1 MTGTLDAMTR
11 GASSFIG
18 EPGMTLLRKTKTRI
32 TAKQVG
38 ELLGCSHKT
47 VLKGGAG
54 TNELTRIR
62 NGPKQ
67 IRFLLEEV
75 LALAQRQEE
84 LGSNSEAPQIA
95 S

>member
-1 MTGTLDAMTR
+1 M
-11 GASSFIG
+11 S
-18 EPGMTLLRKTKTRI
+18 LLRKTKTRI
-32 TAKQVG
+32 TARQVG

-75 LALAQRQEE
+75 LALAQRQEQ
-84 LGSNSEAPQIA
+84 LGNNSQNHQIVSNHHT
-95 S
+95 

>member
-1 MTGTLDAMTR
+1 M
-11 GASSFIG
+11 S
-18 EPGMTLLRKTKTRI
+18 PLRKNKTRI
-32 TAKQVG
+32 SAKQVG
-38 ELLGCSHKT
+38 DLLGCSHKT

-84 LGSNSEAPQIA
+84 LGANAQKPQTV

>member
-1 MTGTLDAMTR
+1 M
-11 GASSFIG
+11 S
-18 EPGMTLLRKTKTRI
+18 LLRTARTRI
-32 TAKQVG
+32 TARQVG

-84 LGSNSEAPQIA
+84 LGNSQKPQTI

>member
-1 MTGTLDAMTR
+1 MTASACLFSRRTR
-11 GASSFIG
+11 HESVA
-18 EPGMTLLRKTKTRI
+18 KKQNKI

-84 LGSNSEAPQIA
+84 IGANSQKPQTV

>member
-1 MTGTLDAMTR
+1 MGLIR
-11 GASSFIG
+11 
-18 EPGMTLLRKTKTRI
+18 RTKTRI

-54 TNELTRIR
+54 TEGLTRIR

-67 IRFLLEEV
+67 VRFLLEEV
-75 LALAQRQEE
+75 LALAQRQEQAGTNTQK
-84 LGSNSEAPQIA
+84 LHITISTNHA
-95 S
+95 